1 MCKRDNEPGH
11 NTWPCVCLF
20 YKRFWQ
26 LRINTN
32 VSWCVF
38 VCVCSRFNL
47 TCKQFAATININ
59 KIWNYVEIL
68 WIYME
73 IAYASI
79 LFVCPF
85 LFWLLRGAQK
95 NTHAQNKLTA
105 TAIMFK
111 LFIVLLTF
119 YLCQF
124 AAGIFEWNLN
134 VQFVFDFHFW
144 LGKFD
149 SVFFR

>member
-26 LRINTN
+26 VRINTN

-85 LFWLLRGAQK
+85 LFWLLCGAQK
-95 NTHAQNKLTA
+95 KHTHKTNWQQLQLCLNYS
-105 TAIMFK
+105 
-111 LFIVLLTF
+111 LFYWPFIYANSQRVF
-119 YLCQF
+119 
-124 AAGIFEWNLN
+124 LN
-134 VQFVFDFHFW
+134 EI
-144 LGKFD
+144 
-149 SVFFR
+149 